1 MNVLGPGPM
10 LELWNILDFSVQIVE
25 ESYIFLIS
33 FPEEES
39 RLNAI
44 IRPYTLMVM
53 YISYI
58 LCLLLHNRHI
68 YMHAQTWIL
77 ILISTLAFVGFVTVK
92 PYISYQYWNDRT
104 AAPNNRDDRI
114 RRYSPARTYGK
125 VSMYVMA
132 VFTNHGKVFFPNLK
146 IFSEV

>member
-10 LELWNILDFSVQIVE
+10 LELWNRLDFSVQIVE

-53 YISYI
+53 YIFPIYI
-58 LCLLLHNRHI
+58 VLPHNCHI
-68 YMHAQTWIL
+68 HAM
-77 ILISTLAFVGFVTVK
+77 
-92 PYISYQYWNDRT
+92 
-104 AAPNNRDDRI
+104 
-114 RRYSPARTYGK
+114 RRLGS
-125 VSMYVMA
+125 
-132 VFTNHGKVFFPNLK
+132 
-146 IFSEV
+146 

>member
-53 YISYI
+53 YVSYI
-58 LCLLLHNRHI
+58 VCCHIIVI
-68 YMHAQTWIL
+68 YMHI
-77 ILISTLAFVGFVTVK
+77 
-92 PYISYQYWNDRT
+92 
-104 AAPNNRDDRI
+104 
-114 RRYSPARTYGK
+114 ARTDLAPDFDFNSGFCWLRNGQT
-125 VSMYVMA
+125 VHLLSI
-132 VFTNHGKVFFPNLK
+132 L
-146 IFSEV
+146 E